1 MVTQLEQFV
10 ILNDLNSTVDQ
21 LSNKKLSTG
30 LKPLRV
36 LEAGCGSLSHI
47 NIENN
52 YHITGIDISQK
63 QLDRNPHLQE
73 KILGDI
79 QTYDF
84 EQASFDLIV
93 CFWVL
98 EHVHNPGLALAQ
110 FVNALK
116 NDGIL
121 VIGVPNVMSL
131 KGLVTKFTPHW
142 FHIFIYRYI
151 FNYKL
156 AGIDDNAPF
165 HTTMKLSIS
174 PNSIL
179 QFAKANNL
187 SVLYF
192 NTFEDYRQ
200 EELRNKL
207 KVTNWIWS
215 FLKNF
220 VSIITF
226 GKIKAD
232 STSYAIVLEKK
243 VRRNFRAVSNRT

>member
-1 MVTQLEQFV
+1 MVTQELEHFIV
-10 ILNDLNSTVDQ
+10 LNNLKSTIDQ
-21 LSNKKLSTG
+21 LSSQRLSASSEP
-30 LKPLRV
+30 LKV

-63 QLDRNPHLQE
+63 QLDRNTHLQE

-79 QTYDF
+79 QTYNF
-84 EQASFDLIV
+84 EKASFDLIV

-98 EHVHNPGLALAQ
+98 EHVHNPDLALAK
-110 FVNALK
+110 FVHALK
-116 NDGIL
+116 EDGIL

-142 FHIFIYRYI
+142 FHIFIYRYV
-151 FNYKL
+151 FKYEL

-165 HTTMKLSIS
+165 HTTMRLTIS

-179 QFAKANNL
+179 QFARDNNF
-187 SVLYF
+187 SVIYF

-207 KVTNWIWS
+207 KLTSWVWS
-215 FLKNF
+215 LLKGLVN
-220 VSIITF
+220 IITL

-232 STSYAIVLEKK
+232 STSYTIVMEKK
-243 VRRNFRAVSNRT
+243 TL

>member
-1 MVTQLEQFV
+1 MVTQELEQFTV
-10 ILNDLNSTVDQ
+10 LNNLNSTVDQ
-21 LSNKKLSTG
+21 LSSKKLSSG
-30 LKPLRV
+30 IGPLKV

-63 QLDRNPHLQE
+63 QLNRNSHLH
-73 KILGDI
+73 KTILGDI

-84 EQASFDLIV
+84 EKSSFDLIV

-98 EHVHNPGLALAQ
+98 EHVQNPELALKK
-110 FVNALK
+110 FVEALK
-116 NDGIL
+116 EDGVI

-131 KGLVTKFTPHW
+131 KGLLTKFTPHW

-165 HTTMKLSIS
+165 HTTMRLSIS

-179 QFAKANNL
+179 EFARENGF
-187 SVLYF
+187 SVVYF
-192 NTFEDYRQ
+192 STFEDYRQ

-207 KVTNWIWS
+207 KLTSWIWN
-215 FLKNF
+215 LTKGL
-220 VSIITF
+220 VSTLTF
-226 GKIKAD
+226 GKIRAD
-232 STSYAIVLEKK
+232 STSYGIVLEKK
-243 VRRNFRAVSNRT
+243 SP